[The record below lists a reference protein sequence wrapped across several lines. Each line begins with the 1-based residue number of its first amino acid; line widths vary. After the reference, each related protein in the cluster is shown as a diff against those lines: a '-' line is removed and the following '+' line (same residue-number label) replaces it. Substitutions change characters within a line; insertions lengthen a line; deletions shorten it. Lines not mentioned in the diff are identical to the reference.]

1 MRRWA
6 LAAGAAAMAIFAQLA
21 LIASVSAQQS
31 VADFYKGKTVNLVTG
46 FTAGGNYDL
55 YARLLAEYLGK
66 HIPGN
71 PNVIV
76 QNRPGAGSLNAAS
89 YVIVVQPNDGLNIGF
104 TANALPLD
112 QLLEG
117 ADAKVDMKKVR
128 WLGNLVELTSAV
140 TVWHTAPVKTLEDMK
155 KQEVVFGSTGPSGE
169 TYVVPIILNE
179 VLGTKIKMVTGYP
192 GINEVMLGVER
203 EEIHGRSGS
212 WSNVQQKPDWI
223 REKKIVP
230 LLQIGV
236 RKHPDLGNLPLL
248 SELAQGERNKKVAEL
263 ISAVVAISRAPYLPP
278 NTPEDRVR
286 AMRAAFDATMKDPEF
301 IAEAKKR
308 NMELSPSTGEE
319 VEKQMSR
326 VLDVPP
332 DLVQH
337 LKKVLSPP
345 K

>member
-1 MRRWA
+1 MKRWI
-6 LAAGAAAMAIFAQLA
+6 LAAAMAAGLTFANDA
-21 LIASVSAQQS
+21 NAQS
-31 VADFYKGKTVNLVTG
+31 PAEFYKGKTINLVTG

-55 YARLLAEYLGK
+55 YARLLAEFMGK

-71 PNVIV
+71 PTVIV
-76 QNRPGAGSLNAAS
+76 QNRPGAGSLNAAA

-112 QLLEG
+112 QLLDG
-117 ADAKVDMKKVR
+117 KDAKVDMKKVR

-140 TVWHTAPVKTLEDMK
+140 TVWHTAPVKTLAAMK
-155 KQEVVFGSTGPSGE
+155 TQEVVFGSTGPSGE
-169 TYVVPIILNE
+169 TYVVPIVLNDL
-179 VLGTKIKMVTGYP
+179 LGTKIKMVTGYP

-212 WSNVQQKPDWI
+212 WSNVQQRPDWI
-223 REKKIVP
+223 TEKKIVP

-248 SELAQGERNKKVAEL
+248 TEVVTGERNKKIAEL

-278 NTPEDRVR
+278 NTPEDRVKALR
-286 AMRAAFDATMKDPEF
+286 DAFDATMKDPAF
-301 IAEAKKR
+301 IKAAAER
-308 NMELSPSTGEE
+308 NMELSPSTGAE

-326 VLDVPP
+326 VLDVSP
-332 DLVQH
+332 DIAEH
-337 LKKVLSPP
+337 LKKILTPP